1 MRTVLVTV
9 DAVRP
14 DHLGQYG
21 YERDTMPA
29 LDRVLDDGTHFADAY
44 ANGPHSGVSIP
55 SFLTSQYR
63 GRAPLADGP
72 NVATA
77 LSEAGVTTAGF
88 HSNTMLANEVDGVAG
103 FDNFEDFDVG
113 DDDDHERLDR
123 SVTGRAFDALTRVV
137 APVVG
142 NWGPAKRL
150 YERFAPESE
159 QFSFQAYVDAETV
172 TDRVSEWLSDHADGE
187 FFLWVHYMD
196 PHRPY
201 GVDPEDLAYV
211 DDPADDEEIRE
222 LMVRAG
228 NHPEEITRAER
239 ERLIDLYD
247 SDLRYTS
254 DHLDRLFDAVET
266 HCGFDETLVAV
277 TADHGEEF
285 REHGQFFHRNRPYD
299 ELLRVPLA
307 VSHPD
312 EDRERVRKQRE
323 LLDLAPTVCAF
334 HDAPVPE
341 AFEGRSLYDG
351 ARRRVVA
358 SGALAVGGPV
368 AAVRTGAW
376 KYIQTGT
383 DDAAESDG
391 VDREL
396 YDLDRDATER
406 SNVARSE
413 PDLADSLRDLIPDE
427 LLTAEPGL
435 SPDEASGATRERLE
449 QLGYLD

>member
-14 DHLGQYG
+14 DHLAQYG
-21 YERDTMPA
+21 YDRDTMPA
-29 LDRVLDDGTHFADAY
+29 LDRVLDGGTHFEDAF

-63 GRAPLADGP
+63 GREALANGP
-72 NVATA
+72 SVATA

-88 HSNTMLANEVDGVAG
+88 HSNTMLANEVESVAG
-103 FDNFEDFDVG
+103 FDRFEDFDVG
-113 DDDDHERLDR
+113 ADEDDHERLERSLSDR
-123 SVTGRAFDALTRVV
+123 LFDALTRVA

-150 YERFAPESE
+150 YERFASESQ

-172 TDRVSEWLSDHADGE
+172 TDEVTAWLADHADDD
-187 FFLWVHYMD
+187 FFCWVHYMD

-201 GVDPEDLAYV
+201 GVDPGDPAFV
-211 DDPADDEEIRE
+211 DDTVDDEEIRE
-222 LMVRAG
+222 LMIRAG
-228 NHPEEITRAER
+228 NHPEEITRFER

-254 DHLDRLFDAVET
+254 EHLDRLFDAVT
-266 HCGFDETLVAV
+266 DHCGFDETLVAV

-285 REHGQFFHRNRPYD
+285 REHGHFFHRNRPYD
-299 ELLRVPLA
+299 ELLGVPLA
-307 VSHPD
+307 VSHP
-312 EDRERVRKQRE
+312 EQDRERVRKQRE
-323 LLDLAPTVCAF
+323 LLDLAPTVCEF
-334 HDAPVPE
+334 HDVSVPD
-341 AFEGRSLYDG
+341 AFEGRSLYAG
-351 ARRRVVA
+351 AHRRVVA
-358 SGALAVGGPV
+358 SGALASQRPV

-376 KYIQTGT
+376 KYIQTGSEAGGT
-383 DDAAESDG
+383 D

-396 YDLDRDATER
+396 YDLDNDAAER
-406 SNVARSE
+406 SNVARTE
-413 PDLADSLRDLIPDE
+413 TGLADSLQELIPEE
-427 LLTAEPGL
+427 LLVADGEMAPG
-435 SPDEASGATRERLE
+435 EASGATRERLE